1 MKKRTLLFFFVVFF
15 LAPFCLMIEEYG
27 LDGGLIYAVAFGM
40 GIFFTPVL
48 IEYLEKNDRN

>member
-15 LAPFCLMIEEYG
+15 LAPFCLMFEEYG

-48 IEYLEKNDRN
+48 IEYLEKND